1 MPTKKTNGSITPVR
15 SKSTPRVRK
24 STIAAARPA
33 APTEVQIAA
42 RAYELYV
49 ARGGTHGADVEDWL
63 RAESEL
69 DSLPVK

>member
-1 MPTKKTNGSITPVR
+1 MPTKKTNGSIKPVR

-24 STIAAARPA
+24 STIATASPA

-63 RAESEL
+63 NAEREL
-69 DSLPVK
+69 VSAG